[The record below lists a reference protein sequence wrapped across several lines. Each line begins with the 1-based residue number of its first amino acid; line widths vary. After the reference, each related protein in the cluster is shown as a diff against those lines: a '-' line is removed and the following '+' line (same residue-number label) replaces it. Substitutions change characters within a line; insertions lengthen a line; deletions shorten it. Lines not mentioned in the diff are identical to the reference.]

1 MKITNNQSQFV
12 SHKLVVTKKK
22 KSCVCMWREKESGR
36 KEREREEYFLLDN
49 LYYFIE
55 LYVKIRSR
63 MFGELWNKL
72 VK

>member
-1 MKITNNQSQFV
+1 
-12 SHKLVVTKKK
+12 
-22 KSCVCMWREKESGR
+22 MWKEKESGR
-36 KEREREEYFLLDN
+36 KEREREEYFLLGN